1 MHEQYPLAWIKMT
14 PWKYSISLWLDVDLA
29 SVQRSSP
36 MIWMFCL
43 GLACLDDQCL
53 SLAYFF
59 CQRHTIDPK
68 DFKLSNTA
76 GWRRHIYG
84 WVLSQVLLKDYY
96 NGGLWMYMSGNA
108 LSIQARPWG
117 EVFSLFADIFLTA
130 CVSACA
136 FVHVWVLH
144 GQWKGSFFWF

>member
-1 MHEQYPLAWIKMT
+1 MWNIWHYNKNIIIQEKKYSTILHEQYPLAWIKMT
-14 PWKYSISLWLDVDLA
+14 PWKYSISLWLEVDLA

-43 GLACLDDQCL
+43 RLDCLDDQCL

-96 NGGLWMYMSGNA
+96 NGGSWMYMSGNA

-117 EVFSLFADIFLTA
+117 EVFSLFATPSMIYF
-130 CVSACA
+130 
-136 FVHVWVLH
+136 
-144 GQWKGSFFWF
+144 